1 MRYFNT
7 EGLCNPD
14 KHYMVDITERL
25 IELKKM
31 IDAGKY
37 FVINRG
43 RQYGKTTT
51 INELCGYIKDE
62 YYVLSLDFRLWIM
75 IRLKM
80 GEFLHRHC
88 LK

>member
-7 EGLCNPD
+7 EGLCNPN

-25 IELKKM
+25 VAIREM

-51 INELCGYIKDE
+51 INELCRFIQDICCPSILTKIRNTELKG
-62 YYVLSLDFRLWIM
+62 LRLM
-75 IRLKM
+75 ERCCM
-80 GEFLHRHC
+80 RG
-88 LK
+88 